1 MNGTLAAVQS
11 SDAESAYS
19 DVSPS
24 SDSFESEKD
33 ESSDDEPLVNQAAM
47 EASLPNKA
55 SKLARVEKICAFR
68 CTLEGFIVC
77 IYCRR
82 ALINVDACKSHI
94 TKFHKSQAEWLSPLP
109 ANEALDNM
117 SMTQLQELY
126 DRPGS
131 TEPRKA
137 FDGIVIQDGFKCT
150 NCFSTFISAQTSR
163 RHISD
168 CKKLNA
174 NTLLIPVK
182 CQQPL
187 SWSNP
192 RTKVSFQRIFDVIPD
207 GHESLWPNEMWNQS
221 QCGVSEDSSTVPNR
235 LNLLLNW
242 QHLHSATFPDI
253 PYSVFQ
259 KLCAISGDEKWLPKI
274 RSCTDKYFSLLRNVI
289 TSVEDAGDQRSLC
302 KLRMNSEKDTMPC
315 CGFYWLSSLS
325 IEKYKSCCIRMLAFI
340 CR

>member
-1 MNGTLAAVQS
+1 MNGTIAAFQS

-19 DVSPS
+19 EGPYSGDS
-24 SDSFESEKD
+24 SELEQD
-33 ESSDDEPLVNQAAM
+33 ESDNDEPSVQAAM
-47 EASLPNKA
+47 NASLPNKA
-55 SKLARVEKICAFR
+55 SKLVRVEKICAFR
-68 CTLEGFIVC
+68 CNLEGFIVC

-109 ANEALDNM
+109 ANSAIDSM

-131 TEPRKA
+131 TESRKP
-137 FDGIVIQDGFKCT
+137 FDGIIIQDGFKCT

-163 RHISD
+163 RHLSD
-168 CKKLNA
+168 CRKTNSNA
-174 NTLLIPVK
+174 ILMPVK

-192 RTKVSFQRIFDVIPD
+192 RIKVSFQRIFDVIPD
-207 GHESLWPNEMWNQS
+207 GHESVWPNAMWDQS
-221 QCGVSEDSSTVPNR
+221 QCGDFEDTSTVPNR

-242 QHLHSATFPDI
+242 QHLHSVIFPGI
-253 PYSVFQ
+253 PYTVFQ
-259 KLCAISGDEKWLPKI
+259 KLCAVSGEEKWLSKI
-274 RSCTDKYFSLLRNVI
+274 RSCTDQYFSLLRNLI

-302 KLRMNSEKDTMPC
+302 KIRMNSEKDTMPC
-315 CGFYWLSSLS
+315 RGFYWLGNLS
-325 IEKYKSCCIRMLAFI
+325 IEKYKSCCIRMIAFI

>member
-19 DVSPS
+19 DVSSS

-126 DRPGS
+126 DRQGY
-131 TEPRKA
+131 TEPRKP

-150 NCFSTFISAQTSR
+150 NCFSTFISAQTG
-163 RHISD
+163 
-168 CKKLNA
+168 L
-174 NTLLIPVK
+174 
-182 CQQPL
+182 
-187 SWSNP
+187 
-192 RTKVSFQRIFDVIPD
+192 
-207 GHESLWPNEMWNQS
+207 G
-221 QCGVSEDSSTVPNR
+221 
-235 LNLLLNW
+235 
-242 QHLHSATFPDI
+242 
-253 PYSVFQ
+253 
-259 KLCAISGDEKWLPKI
+259 
-274 RSCTDKYFSLLRNVI
+274 
-289 TSVEDAGDQRSLC
+289 
-302 KLRMNSEKDTMPC
+302 
-315 CGFYWLSSLS
+315 
-325 IEKYKSCCIRMLAFI
+325 
-340 CR
+340 